1 MHSEE
6 KHNWPSLVRK
16 NQDEFLAQSSTN
28 FYGKRRCENFY
39 ILQPKS
45 KYTYETKGIMQFS

>member
-1 MHSEE
+1 MGALELDVLDEE
-6 KHNWPSLVRK
+6 SRG
-16 NQDEFLAQSSTN
+16 DEFLAQSSTN